1 MARILLVED
10 DLMFIQLI
18 SNFLQRNN
26 YTVEVKNT
34 VNEANRAL
42 GQDEFDFVLLD
53 YRLPDGNGLEVLDT
67 IRKANL
73 KLPVVVMT
81 SFNDLKT
88 AVKAIRMGAIDYI
101 IKPVNPEQL
110 LMIVREGLSKK
121 EFAEHV
127 HATVKESG
135 TFVKGSSNISQQ
147 LNDYI
152 QLIAPTEMSVI
163 IQGESGTGKEHV
175 ARTIHKMSKRSK
187 APFIAIDCGAL
198 SDELASS
205 ELFGHVKGAF
215 TGALQDKKGQFEAAN
230 GGTLFLDEVGNLSYG
245 VQVKLLR
252 AVQER
257 VIQPLGSV
265 KQQKVDVRIITATN
279 DDLQNSV
286 KNGTF
291 REDLYHRLNEF
302 KIKVPAFRDRGEDLE
317 TFIKHFIAIA
327 NQELDKNVKGL
338 SPEVMT
344 IFRKYDWPGNLREL
358 RNVIKRSVLLTSEGL
373 ISKQMLPDD
382 MVEALTQQTKRKD
395 SDLKAMNESNERE
408 LIIKVLQEVKYN
420 KSKAAARL
428 NIDRKTLYLK
438 LAKYNIE
445 N

>member
-1 MARILLVED
+1 MAHILLVED

-18 SNFLQRNN
+18 THFLIKNG
-26 YTVEVKNT
+26 YTLDVKSS
-34 VNEANRAL
+34 VREGVRAIE
-42 GQDEFDFVLLD
+42 QEPYDFVLLD
-53 YRLPDGNGLEVLDT
+53 YNLPDGNGLEVLAAV
-67 IRKANL
+67 RERNL
-73 KLPVVVMT
+73 QCPVIIMT

-88 AVKAIRMGAIDYI
+88 AVKAIRLGAQDYI
-101 IKPVNPEQL
+101 TKPVNPDQL
-110 LMIVREGLSKK
+110 LMIIAEGLLKK
-121 EFAEHV
+121 ETPV
-127 HATVKESG
+127 RTSVKETN
-135 TFVKGSSNISQQ
+135 TFVKGNSGLSQQ
-147 LNDYI
+147 LNEFI
-152 QLIAPTEMSVI
+152 NLIAPTEISVI

-175 ARTIHKMSKRSK
+175 ARTIHHLSKRSK

-198 SDELASS
+198 SNELASS

-245 VQVKLLR
+245 IQVKLLR
-252 AVQER
+252 AIQER

-279 DDLQNSV
+279 DDLQASV

-302 KIKVPAFRDRGEDLE
+302 KIKVPALRNREADLE
-317 TFIKHFIAIA
+317 TFINHFIAIA
-327 NQELDKNVKGL
+327 NRELNKNITEIAPDVVAVFK
-338 SPEVMT
+338 
-344 IFRKYDWPGNLREL
+344 KYDWPGNLREL
-358 RNVIKRSVLLTSEGL
+358 RNVMKRAVLLTKNGA
-373 ISKQMLPDD
+373 ITKQVLPLE
-382 MVEALTQQTKRKD
+382 MVETLTQQPRRPD
-395 SDLKAMNESNERE
+395 SDLKAMNELNERE

-420 KSKAAARL
+420 KSKAAIKL

-445 N
+445 HN